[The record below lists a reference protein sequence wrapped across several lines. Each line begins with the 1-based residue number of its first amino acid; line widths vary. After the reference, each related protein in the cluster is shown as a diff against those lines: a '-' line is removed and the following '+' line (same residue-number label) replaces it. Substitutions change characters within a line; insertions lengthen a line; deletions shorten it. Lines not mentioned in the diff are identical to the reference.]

1 MSEAAHNLH
10 VPKGA
15 LIAAAAVV
23 LFTIAAAATTRLT
36 GVGHS
41 RMTPPA
47 TVESVDLNFE
57 DSPDGAVLVYRTADR
72 GLLRSLPPGESGFV
86 RVVLHGL
93 ARERQLAGIGSQ
105 PPFLLARHV
114 NGQYTLTDSATKKVI
129 DLNAFGADN
138 LRAFAQLMPAGDGA
152 AKPTSNNQNLTE
164 KGASK

>member
-1 MSEAAHNLH
+1 MSEAAHNLN

-23 LFTIAAAATTRLT
+23 LFTIAVAATARLT

-47 TVESVDLNFE
+47 MVESLDLNFE
-57 DSPDGAVLVYRTADR
+57 DSPDGAVLVYRTSD
-72 GLLRSLPPGESGFV
+72 RSLVKSLQPGQSGFV

-93 ARERQLAGIGSQ
+93 ARERQLAGVGSQ
-105 PPFLLARHV
+105 PSFKLARYV
-114 NGQYTLTDSATKKVI
+114 NGQYTLTDPVTNKVI

-138 LRAFAQLMPAGDGA
+138 LRAFSQLMPAGDGTA
-152 AKPTSNNQNLTE
+152 QTTSNNQNPTE